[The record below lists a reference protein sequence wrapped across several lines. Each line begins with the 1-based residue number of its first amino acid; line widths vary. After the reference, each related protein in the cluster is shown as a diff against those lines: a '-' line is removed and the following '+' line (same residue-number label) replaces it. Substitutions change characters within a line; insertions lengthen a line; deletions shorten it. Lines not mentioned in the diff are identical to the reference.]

1 MARLQSLLPKNATV
15 GQTTNPRARP
25 VKWIAIDSMKTSLS
39 LRAGFAG
46 GDVTPPLQVGLLL
59 SSVEGKWQPF
69 ESVRQRLLVKVA
81 ALESGSVRVALVSL
95 DLLGLADE
103 VVGGWKSFKQRVAD
117 KAGKVVSAENIII
130 TSTHTHCA
138 PESLGLTDL
147 YQRKEFQ
154 SWLEQVGSQIGTTIR
169 AAFEKLEDCTCSF
182 GVTSV
187 PGFTVYRRIKT
198 KNGIQLSHL
207 FNVTRPEFFDGKPMD
222 ERLKVLSFRR
232 TKGNRIMGLVAHAVC
247 HPVYEM
253 CLPHVSGDFAGE
265 FCQIASAQLEG
276 APVLFL
282 NGAAGNINPR
292 KLAGPS
298 LAKFYADT
306 LWEKTAQ
313 LIASAASAEEGSLR
327 IMSHA
332 LELPSRSPEGKS
344 VTRLLSAPISALSV
358 GSVGFLFLPGEPFVE
373 TGLSIEGLS
382 PFENTV
388 VVGYS
393 ENWIGYI
400 PTNRAFEE
408 GGYETGPGKWARLQ
422 TGAEPLIA
430 GTSAEL
436 LRQLYRRSA
445 VGKPDS
451 QYADAV

>member
-1 MARLQSLLPKNATV
+1 
-15 GQTTNPRARP
+15 
-25 VKWIAIDSMKTSLS
+25 MKTSSS
-39 LRAGFAG
+39 LRAGFAQG
-46 GDVTPPLQVGLLL
+46 NVTPPLQVGLLM
-59 SSVEGKWQPF
+59 SSVEGKWQAF

-117 KAGKVVSAENIII
+117 MAGQVVSAENIII

-138 PESLGLTDL
+138 PESLGLTNL

-154 SWLEQVGSQIGTTIR
+154 SWLAQVASQIATSIR

-182 GVTSV
+182 GVTCV

-198 KNGIQLSHL
+198 KHGIQLSHL
-207 FNVTRPEFFDGKPMD
+207 FNVMRPEFFDGKPMD
-222 ERLKVLSFRR
+222 ERLKIMCFRR
-232 TKGNRIMGLVAHAVC
+232 TRGNRIMGLVAHAVC

-253 CLPHVSGDFAGE
+253 CLPRVSGDFAGE
-265 FCQIASAQLEG
+265 FCQIASAHLEG
-276 APVLFL
+276 APVFFL
-282 NGAAGNINPR
+282 NGAAGNVNPR
-292 KLAGPS
+292 KVPGPF
-298 LAKFYADT
+298 LAKIYADA

-313 LIASAASAEEGSLR
+313 LIGSAASAEESSVR
-327 IMSHA
+327 IMSRV
-332 LELPSRSPEGKS
+332 LELPSRSPEGKF
-344 VTRLLSAPISALSV
+344 VTQPLSAPITTLSI
-358 GSVGFLFLPGEPFVE
+358 GPVGFLLLPGEPFVE
-373 TGLSIEGLS
+373 TGLAIEGLS

-408 GGYETGPGKWARLQ
+408 GGYETGPGKWAKLQ
-422 TGAEPLIA
+422 PGAEPLIA

-436 LRQLYRRSA
+436 LRRLYRRSV
-445 VGKPDS
+445 VGKADS
-451 QYADAV
+451 QYAGAV